1 MFNSLRSRLLLSYG
15 IVIALLVFLFG
26 IGSFTALLKN
36 PQLYEASALKLRT
49 TQQDLRQRYST
60 ANMANYQEA
69 VDRVETRY
77 GVRAII
83 STFDGEIIAD
93 SGLPEKTAFRLFAIK
108 LDRMVQKNE
117 IVFLRDRD
125 NGVWLGLADQINP
138 DAAIILAI
146 RRPRLGVV
154 AFFTSEL
161 LRSFI
166 LSALSGLALAVL
178 LAILM
183 SYWISAPVRKIELA
197 THSFATG
204 KRQTIPLE
212 GPLEIKQLASSFNL
226 MSDQVQAAQLAQQ
239 DLVMNVSHELKTP
252 LTSILGFSQ
261 AILDGV
267 IQSPPD
273 LDRTIRLIHTEAN
286 RMGRLV
292 QDLVVLAR
300 LESGQELQIE
310 RVSPGPLLQ
319 YLAEK
324 FQLSAAQAGINL
336 RVEMPTLPSIR
347 VDADRLTQVISNLL
361 DNSVKYT
368 PSSGTVVLS
377 ANAYADHIEIRVSDD
392 GPGIP
397 SEAAGRIFERFYRV
411 EGTSEKSGS
420 GLGLAISKQI
430 VAALGGEIHYKP
442 ALPHG
447 SIFTISLP
455 TAK

>member
-1 MFNSLRSRLLLSYG
+1 
-15 IVIALLVFLFG
+15 
-26 IGSFTALLKN
+26 
-36 PQLYEASALKLRT
+36 
-49 TQQDLRQRYST
+49 
-60 ANMANYQEA
+60 
-69 VDRVETRY
+69 
-77 GVRAII
+77 
-83 STFDGEIIAD
+83 
-93 SGLPEKTAFRLFAIK
+93 
-108 LDRMVQKNE
+108 
-117 IVFLRDRD
+117 
-125 NGVWLGLADQINP
+125 
-138 DAAIILAI
+138 
-146 RRPRLGVV
+146 
-154 AFFTSEL
+154 
-161 LRSFI
+161 
-166 LSALSGLALAVL
+166 
-178 LAILM
+178 
-183 SYWISAPVRKIELA
+183 LA

-226 MSDQVQAAQLAQQ
+226 MSDQVQAAQQAQQ

-300 LESGQELQIE
+300 LESGQEFQIE
-310 RVSPGPLLQ
+310 RVNPGPLLQ

-324 FQLSAAQAGINL
+324 FQLSAAQAGITL
-336 RVEMPTLPSIR
+336 RVEIPTLPSVR
-347 VDADRLTQVISNLL
+347 VDADRLAQVISNLL

-377 ANAYADHIEIRVSDD
+377 ANAGADHIEIRVSDD

-411 EGTSEKSGS
+411 EGTCEKSGS

-430 VAALGGEIHYKP
+430 VAALGGEIHYTP

-447 SIFTISLP
+447 CIFTISLP

>member
-1 MFNSLRSRLLLSYG
+1 MFSSLRSRLLFSYG
-15 IVIALLVFLFG
+15 ILIVLLVLMIG
-26 IGSFTALLKN
+26 IGSFIALLKN
-36 PQLYEASALKLRT
+36 PQLYEAATLKLRS
-49 TQQDLRQRYST
+49 TQQDLRPRYS
-60 ANMANYQEA
+60 MEDLVNYQEA

-83 STFDGEIIAD
+83 SAYDGDIIAN
-93 SGLPEKTAFRLFAIK
+93 SGLPEEPAIKLFAVR

-117 IVFLRDRD
+117 IVFLRDRE
-125 NGVWLGLADQINP
+125 NGIWLGLADQINP

-146 RRPRLGVV
+146 RRPRLGVL

-166 LSALSGLALAVL
+166 LSSLTGLVLAIM

-183 SYWISAPVRKIELA
+183 ARWISTPLHRIESA
-197 THSFATG
+197 AQSFATG

-212 GPLEIKQLASSFNL
+212 GPQEIKQLAASFNH
-226 MSDQVQAAQLAQQ
+226 MADQVQTARQAQQ

-300 LESGQELQIE
+300 LETGQEFHFE
-310 RVSPGPLLQ
+310 RIDPGPLLQ
-319 YLAEK
+319 YIAEK
-324 FQLSAAQAGINL
+324 FQLPATQAGITL
-336 RVEMPTLPSIR
+336 RVEIPTLPPIR

-361 DNSVKYT
+361 DNAVKYT
-368 PSSGTVVLS
+368 ASNGTVVLS
-377 ANAYADHIEIRVSDD
+377 ANVDSNHIEIRVSDD

-397 SEAAGRIFERFYRV
+397 PEAAERIFDRFYRV
-411 EGTSEKSGS
+411 EGTHEKSGS
-420 GLGLAISKQI
+420 GLGLTISKQI
-430 VAALGGEIHYKP
+430 VTALGGEIHYNP
-442 ALPHG
+442 AFPHG
-447 SIFTISLP
+447 SIFSISFP
-455 TAK
+455 SAN